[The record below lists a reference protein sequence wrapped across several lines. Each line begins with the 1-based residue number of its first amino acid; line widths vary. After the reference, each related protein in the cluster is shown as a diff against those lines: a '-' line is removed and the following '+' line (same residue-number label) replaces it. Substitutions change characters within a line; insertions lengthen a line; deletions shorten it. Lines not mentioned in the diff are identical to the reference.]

1 MTKNM
6 KSYLKFL
13 SRNKLYTAIEAV
25 GLAVSLAFVI
35 LIGSYVVQQYE
46 VKYENPNWRDVYTFA
61 MVEDGQPDQLGLT
74 YTFTDAIKA
83 AAPEVE
89 MAGRLSLVDYLVFP
103 EEGMVQTKIV
113 TADRQFFELFPNL
126 KFVEGGPDVLSDA
139 GNMIISE
146 EFSHKSGLKVGDN
159 WKLGKDSFTVAAIM
173 RDWKSTL
180 FDYADVVLPI
190 DGPVKAFTD
199 PNDQF
204 GSVCTF
210 VKLRPGADRNALEE
224 KAVAVCKSLY
234 DFYGSSF
241 LQGIRIY
248 RVDELIFGDAQSG
261 NFVSGN
267 IAHSDKRTLDLLLVA
282 VLLLLV
288 SAVFNYINLNMAL
301 SAKRAREMA
310 TRRLIGAS
318 QASAFGRRILE
329 SLLFTLVC
337 FAVSVLLA
345 IWWTPAVNRLLNDP
359 DIAIRI
365 QFTPKYIAIF
375 IGLVLVVGFLAGL
388 LPALFSSRWKPIDVV
403 RGNFRAQSKMTFS
416 KVFIVLQ
423 NALSVLLIALAIV
436 MEAQYRKSLNRPVHA
451 EIDNKYL
458 LQSASFGLESL
469 RSSLETLPFVERTGL
484 AVNVPG
490 QTAGGQYSKTVDDKD
505 ILYRVYHMDKDAFDM
520 LGFEI
525 LADYHAPVNNTVW
538 FGESAFT
545 ATGFTE
551 DYHEME
557 TLRQRMSNC
566 ENMGGVIAD
575 FPVSL
580 NNMGAKE
587 DMIVLVENIS
597 ETSPFTY
604 GFLMEITGD
613 HEEARKQIL
622 ETYETWKKDNMVYY
636 ELANGFLTDFYEKA
650 LRPARN
656 NMRLMEVFMALALLL
671 SLLDLLAMST
681 YYADEKAHDIAVRKV
696 FGGTV
701 DSEAQR
707 TIRDYMVLVVIA
719 CVIGIPIAVYA
730 AQEYLKDFI
739 YRLEGYW
746 WIFVVAVV
754 LTLAI
759 SLLSVLWQ
767 TLRAARTNPAVEL
780 KKE

>member
-1 MTKNM
+1 M

-35 LIGSYVVQQYE
+35 IIGSYVVQQFE
-46 VKYENPNWRDVYTFA
+46 VKYENPDWRDIYTFA
-61 MVEDGQPDQLGLT
+61 MVEEGHPDGLGLT
-74 YTFTDAIKA
+74 YGFTDAIQS

-89 MAGRLSLVDYLVFP
+89 MAGRLSPVEMLMTP
-103 EEGMVQTKIV
+103 KEGTLQAKVV
-113 TADRQFFELFPNL
+113 TADRNFFALFPNL
-126 KFVEGGPDVLSDA
+126 KFVDGGPEVLSDT

-159 WKLGKDSFTVAAIM
+159 WKLGDTSFAVAAIM
-173 RDWKSTL
+173 KDWKSTL
-180 FDYADVVLPI
+180 FEYADIVLSI
-190 DGPVKAFTD
+190 DGPVRGFSD

-204 GSVCTF
+204 GSVYTF
-210 VKLRPGADRNALEE
+210 VKLSPGADRNALEE
-224 KAVAVCKSLY
+224 KAVAVCKNLY
-234 DFYGSSF
+234 DIYGTSF
-241 LQGIRIY
+241 LQGIRVY
-248 RVDELIFGDAQSG
+248 RLDELLFGDVHG
-261 NFVSGN
+261 NTISGN
-267 IAHSDKRTLDLLLVA
+267 IAHSDKRTLDLLLAA

-318 QASAFGRRILE
+318 QASVFGRRILE
-329 SLLFTLVC
+329 SMFFTLVC
-337 FAVSVLLA
+337 FGVSALLA
-345 IWWTPAVNRLLNDP
+345 VWWTPAVNRLLNDP

-365 QFTPKYIAIF
+365 QFTPQYITIF
-375 IGLVLVVGFLAGL
+375 AALVLGVGFLAGL

-423 NALSVLLIALAIV
+423 NALSVFLIALAIV
-436 MEAQYRKSLNRPVHA
+436 MEGQYRKSLGRPMHA
-451 EIDNKYL
+451 DIDNKYF

-469 RSSLETLPFVERTGL
+469 RSSLEALPFVERTGL
-484 AVNVPG
+484 AFQVPG
-490 QTAGGQYSKTVDDKD
+490 QLGNGQYSKTVEDKD
-505 ILYRVYHMDKDAFDM
+505 ILYRVFHMDKDAFDM

-525 LADYHAPVNNTVW
+525 LADYHAPVSNTVW
-538 FGESAFT
+538 FGESAFA

-551 DYHEME
+551 EYHEIR
-557 TLRQRMSNC
+557 TLQERMSNC

-580 NNMGAKE
+580 SNMGAKE
-587 DMIVLVENIS
+587 DMVVLVENIQ
-597 ETSPFTY
+597 ETYPYTS
-604 GFLMEITGD
+604 GILMEITGD
-613 HEEARKQIL
+613 HEVARRQIR
-622 ETYETWKKDNMVYY
+622 ETYETWRKDNMVYY
-636 ELANGFLTDFYEKA
+636 ELADGFLTEFYEKA

-656 NMRLMEVFMALALLL
+656 NMRLMEVFMLLALLL

-681 YYADEKAHDIAVRKV
+681 YYADEKSRDIAVRKV

-701 DSEAQR
+701 DTEAWR
-707 TIRDYMVLVVIA
+707 TIRDYMVLVGIA

-746 WIFVVAVV
+746 WIFVVAVLLTGLIAFVSVIWQV
-754 LTLAI
+754 LK
-759 SLLSVLWQ
+759 
-767 TLRAARTNPAVEL
+767 AAKTNPAVEL

>member
-1 MTKNM
+1 M

-35 LIGSYVVQQYE
+35 IIGSYVIQQFE

-61 MVEDGQPDQLGLT
+61 MVEDSYPDQLGLT

-89 MAGRLSLVDYLVFP
+89 MAGRLSPVEMLMTP
-103 EEGMVQTKIV
+103 KEGTLQAKVV
-113 TADRQFFELFPNL
+113 TADRYFFTLFPNL
-126 KFVEGGPDVLSDA
+126 TFVDGSPEVLSDT
-139 GNMIISE
+139 GNMIVSE
-146 EFSHKSGLKVGDN
+146 EFSNKSGLRVGDIWN
-159 WKLGKDSFTVAAIM
+159 LGEDSFTVAAIM
-173 RDWKSTL
+173 KDWKSTL
-180 FDYADVVLPI
+180 FEYADIVLSI
-190 DGPVKAFTD
+190 DGPIKGFSD

-204 GSVCTF
+204 GSVYTF
-210 VKLRPGADRNALEE
+210 VKLSPGADRNALEE
-224 KAVAVCKSLY
+224 KAVTVCKNLY

-241 LQGIRIY
+241 LQGIRVY
-248 RVDELIFGDAQSG
+248 RVDELFFGDIHG
-261 NFVSGN
+261 NTINGN
-267 IAHSDKRTLDLLLVA
+267 IAHSDKRTLDLLLAA

-310 TRRLIGAS
+310 ARRLIGAS
-318 QASAFGRRILE
+318 QASIFGRRILE

-337 FAVSVLLA
+337 FAVSLLLA
-345 IWWTPAVNRLLNDP
+345 VWWTPMVNRLLNDP

-375 IGLVLVVGFLAGL
+375 AALVLVVGFLAGL

-423 NALSVLLIALAIV
+423 SALSVFLIAIAIA

-451 EIDNKYL
+451 NIGDKYL
-458 LQSASFGLESL
+458 IQSASFGLASL
-469 RSSLETLPFVERTGL
+469 RSSFEALPFVKSTGL
-484 AVNVPG
+484 AFQVPG
-490 QTAGGQYSKTVDDKD
+490 QQGNGQYSKTVDGKD

-520 LGFEI
+520 LGFDI
-525 LADYHAPVNNTVW
+525 QADYNAPVNKTVW
-538 FGESAFT
+538 FGESAFA
-545 ATGFTE
+545 ATGFTAASH
-551 DYHEME
+551 DIGI
-557 TLRQRMSNC
+557 LSQKLGNC

-587 DMIVLVENIS
+587 NMIVLVENIQ
-597 ETSPFTY
+597 EKFPYAY
-604 GFLMEITGD
+604 GILMEIGGD
-613 HEEARKQIL
+613 REEARKQIRKS
-622 ETYETWKKDNMVYY
+622 YETWKKDNMVYY
-636 ELANGFLTDFYEKA
+636 ELDDGYLTEFYEKA
-650 LRPARN
+650 LKPARN

-681 YYADEKAHDIAVRKV
+681 FYADEKAHDIAVRKV

-701 DSEAQR
+701 DSETRR
-707 TIRDYMVLVVIA
+707 TIRDYMVLVGIA
-719 CVIGIPIAVYA
+719 CIIGIPIAVWA

>member
-1 MTKNM
+1 M

-35 LIGSYVVQQYE
+35 IIGSYVVQQYE
-46 VKYENPNWRDVYTFA
+46 VKYENPDWRDIYTFA
-61 MVEDGQPDQLGLT
+61 MVEDGHPDQLGLT
-74 YTFTDAIKA
+74 YTFMDAIQS

-89 MAGRLSLVDYLVFP
+89 MAGRLSPVEMLMTPKDGTLQAKV
-103 EEGMVQTKIV
+103 V
-113 TADRQFFELFPNL
+113 TADRGFFELFPNL
-126 KFVEGGPDVLSDA
+126 KFVEGGPESLSDT

-146 EFSHKSGLKVGDN
+146 EFSHKSGLKVGDI
-159 WKLGKDSFTVAAIM
+159 WKMGDSSFAVAAIM
-173 RDWKSTL
+173 EDWKSTL
-180 FDYADVVLPI
+180 FEYADIVLSI
-190 DGPVKAFTD
+190 DGPIQGFSD

-204 GSVCTF
+204 GSVYTF
-210 VKLRPGADRNALEE
+210 VKLSPGADRNALEE
-224 KAVAVCKSLY
+224 KAVAVCKNLY
-234 DFYGSSF
+234 DVYGSSF
-241 LQGIRIY
+241 LQGVRVY
-248 RVDELIFGDAQSG
+248 RLDELLFGDVHG
-261 NFVSGN
+261 NTISGN
-267 IAHSDKRTLDLLLVA
+267 IAHSDKRTLDLLLAA

-288 SAVFNYINLNMAL
+288 SAVFNYINLNMAM

-318 QASAFGRRILE
+318 QISVFGRRILE
-329 SLLFTLVC
+329 SMLFTLVC

-345 IWWTPAVNRLLNDP
+345 VWWAPMVNRLLNDP

-365 QFTPKYIAIF
+365 QFTPKYIVIF
-375 IGLVLVVGFLAGL
+375 MSLVLAIGVLAGL

-436 MEAQYRKSLNRPVHA
+436 MEAQYRKSLQRPVHA
-451 EIDNKYL
+451 DIGNKYL

-469 RSSLETLPFVERTGL
+469 HSSLEALPFVERTGL
-484 AVNVPG
+484 AFQVPG
-490 QTAGGQYSKTVDDKD
+490 QQGNGQYSKTVDDKD

-525 LADYHAPVNNTVW
+525 QADYQAPVNNTVW
-538 FGESAFT
+538 FGESAF
-545 ATGFTE
+545 AASGFTE
-551 DYHEME
+551 EYHEIE
-557 TLRQRMSNC
+557 TLRQRMTHC

-580 NNMGAKE
+580 SNMGAKE
-587 DMIVLVENIS
+587 EMVVLVENIQDAYPY
-597 ETSPFTY
+597 TS
-604 GFLMEITGD
+604 GILMEISGD
-613 HEEARKQIL
+613 HEEARKQIR

-636 ELANGFLTDFYEKA
+636 ELANGYLTEFYEKA

-656 NMRLMEVFMALALLL
+656 NMRLMEIFMALALLL

-701 DSEAQR
+701 DTEAWR
-707 TIRDYMVLVVIA
+707 TIREYMVLVGIA

-746 WIFVVAVV
+746 WIFVVAVLLTGLIAFVSVIWQV
-754 LTLAI
+754 LK
-759 SLLSVLWQ
+759 
-767 TLRAARTNPAVEL
+767 AAKTNPAVEL

>member
-1 MTKNM
+1 M

-13 SRNKLYTAIEAV
+13 SRNKLYTTIEAA
-25 GLAVSLAFVI
+25 GLSVSLAFVI
-35 LIGSYVVQQYE
+35 IIGSYVVQQFE
-46 VKYENPNWRDVYTFA
+46 VKYENPLWRDIYTFA
-61 MVEDGQPDQLGLT
+61 MVEDGHPDQLGLT
-74 YTFTDAIKA
+74 YTFTDAIQE

-89 MAGRLSLVDYLVFP
+89 VAGRLSLVDYLLFP
-103 EEGMVQTKIV
+103 EEGMLKAKIV
-113 TADRQFFELFPNL
+113 TADRHFFELFPNL

-146 EFSHKSGLKVGDN
+146 EFSHKSGLKVGDK
-159 WKLGKDSFTVAAIM
+159 WKLGKDAFTVAAIM

-180 FDYADVVLPI
+180 FDYADVVLSI
-190 DGPVKAFTD
+190 DGPVKAFSD

-210 VKLRPGADRNALEE
+210 VKLRPGADRSALED
-224 KAVAVCKSLY
+224 KAVAVCKRLY
-234 DFYGSSF
+234 DTYGASF
-241 LQGIRIY
+241 LQGVRIY
-248 RVDELIFGDAQSG
+248 RLDELIFGDVQSG
-261 NFVSGN
+261 TYVSGN

-318 QASAFGRRILE
+318 QASVFGRRILE
-329 SLLFTLVC
+329 SVLFTLVC
-337 FAVSVLLA
+337 FAVSLLLA
-345 IWWTPAVNRLLNDP
+345 IWWTPVVNRLLNDP

-451 EIDNKYL
+451 DIDNKYF

-469 RSSLETLPFVERTGL
+469 RSSLESLPFVRSTGL
-484 AVNVPG
+484 AVHVPG
-490 QTAGGQYSKTVDDKD
+490 LQAGGQYSQTVDGKD
-505 ILYRVYHMDKDAFDM
+505 ILYRVYHMDKAAFDM
-520 LGFEI
+520 LGFEV
-525 LADYHAPVNNTVW
+525 LADYNAPVNNTVW
-538 FGESAFT
+538 FGESAF
-545 ATGFTE
+545 AASGFT
-551 DYHEME
+551 DASHDIGV
-557 TLRQRMSNC
+557 LSQRMGNC

-587 DMIVLVENIS
+587 NMIVLVENIQ
-597 ETSPFTY
+597 EKFPYAY
-604 GFLMEITGD
+604 GILMEIGGD
-613 HEEARKQIL
+613 HEEARKQIR
-622 ETYETWKKDNMVYY
+622 ESYETWKKDNMVYY
-636 ELANGFLTDFYEKA
+636 ELADGYLTEFYEKA

-656 NMRLMEVFMALALLL
+656 NMRLMEVFMILALLL

-681 YYADEKAHDIAVRKV
+681 FYADEKAHDIAVRKV

-701 DSEAQR
+701 DSEAR
-707 TIRDYMVLVVIA
+707 RSIRDYMLLVGIA
-719 CVIGIPIAVYA
+719 CIIGIPLAVWA

-746 WIFVVAVV
+746 WIFALAVV
-754 LTLAI
+754 LTFAMAFG
-759 SLLSVLWQ
+759 SVLWQ
-767 TLRAARTNPAVEL
+767 TLKAARTNPATEL

>member
-1 MTKNM
+1 M

-35 LIGSYVVQQYE
+35 IIGSYVVQQFE
-46 VKYENPNWRDVYTFA
+46 VKYENPLWRDIYTFA
-61 MVEDGQPDQLGLT
+61 MVEDGHPDQLGLT
-74 YTFTDAIKA
+74 YTFTDAIQE

-89 MAGRLSLVDYLVFP
+89 VAGRLSLVDYLLFP
-103 EEGMVQTKIV
+103 EEGMLKAKIV
-113 TADRQFFELFPNL
+113 TADRHFFELFPNL

-146 EFSHKSGLKVGDN
+146 EFSHKSGLKVGDK
-159 WKLGKDSFTVAAIM
+159 WKLGKDAFTVAAVM

-180 FDYADVVLPI
+180 FDYADVVLSI
-190 DGPVKAFTD
+190 DGPVKAFSD

-224 KAVAVCKSLY
+224 KAVAVCKRLY
-234 DFYGSSF
+234 DTYGSSF
-241 LQGIRIY
+241 LQGVRIY
-248 RVDELIFGDAQSG
+248 RLDELIFGDAQSG
-261 NFVSGN
+261 TYVSGN

-318 QASAFGRRILE
+318 QASVFGRRILE
-329 SLLFTLVC
+329 SVLFTLVC
-337 FAVSVLLA
+337 FAVSLLLA
-345 IWWTPAVNRLLNDP
+345 IWWTPVVNRLLNDP

-403 RGNFRAQSKMTFS
+403 RGNFRTQSKMTFS

-451 EIDNKYL
+451 DLDNKYL
-458 LQSASFGLESL
+458 LSSASFGLESL
-469 RSSLETLPFVERTGL
+469 RSSLEALPFVKSTGL
-484 AVNVPG
+484 AVHVPG
-490 QTAGGQYSKTVDDKD
+490 LQAGGQYSQTADGKD
-505 ILYRVYHMDKDAFDM
+505 ILYRVYHMDKAAFDM
-520 LGFEI
+520 LGFEV
-525 LADYHAPVNNTVW
+525 LADYNAPVNNTVW
-538 FGESAFT
+538 FGESAF
-545 ATGFTE
+545 AASGFT
-551 DYHEME
+551 DASHDIGV
-557 TLRQRMSNC
+557 LSQRMGNC

-587 DMIVLVENIS
+587 NMIVLVENIQ
-597 ETSPFTY
+597 EKFPYAY
-604 GFLMEITGD
+604 GILMEIGGD
-613 HEEARKQIL
+613 HEEARKQIR
-622 ETYETWKKDNMVYY
+622 ESYETWKKDNMVYY
-636 ELANGFLTDFYEKA
+636 ELADGYLTEFYEKA

-656 NMRLMEVFMALALLL
+656 NMRLMEVFMILALLL

-681 YYADEKAHDIAVRKV
+681 FYADEKAHDIAVRKV
-696 FGGTV
+696 FGSTV
-701 DSEAQR
+701 DTEAWR
-707 TIRDYMVLVVIA
+707 SIRDYMVLVGIA
-719 CVIGIPIAVYA
+719 CIIGIPLAVWA

-746 WIFVVAVV
+746 WIFALAVV
-754 LTLAI
+754 LTFAMAFG
-759 SLLSVLWQ
+759 SVLWQ
-767 TLRAARTNPAVEL
+767 TLKAARTNPATEL

>member
-1 MTKNM
+1 M

-13 SRNKLYTAIEAV
+13 SRNKLYTAIEVV

-35 LIGSYVVQQYE
+35 IIGSYVIQQFE
-46 VKYENPNWRDVYTFA
+46 VKYENPNWKDVYTFA
-61 MVEDGQPDQLGLT
+61 MVEDGYPDQLGLT

-89 MAGRLSLVDYLVFP
+89 MAGRLSPVEMLMTP
-103 EEGMVQTKIV
+103 KEGTLQAKVV
-113 TADRQFFELFPNL
+113 TADRNFFTLFPNL
-126 KFVEGGPDVLSDA
+126 TFVDGSPEVLSDT
-139 GNMIISE
+139 GNMIVSE
-146 EFSHKSGLKVGDN
+146 EFSNKSGLRVGDIWN
-159 WKLGKDSFTVAAIM
+159 LGEDSFTVAAIM
-173 RDWKSTL
+173 KDWKSTL
-180 FDYADVVLPI
+180 FEYADIVLSI
-190 DGPVKAFTD
+190 DGPVRGFSD

-204 GSVCTF
+204 GSVYTF
-210 VKLRPGADRNALEE
+210 VKLSPGADRNALEE
-224 KAVAVCKSLY
+224 KAVTVCKNLY

-241 LQGIRIY
+241 LQGIRVY
-248 RVDELIFGDAQSG
+248 RVDELFFGDVHG
-261 NFVSGN
+261 NTINGN
-267 IAHSDKRTLDLLLVA
+267 IAHSDKRTLDLLLAA

-318 QASAFGRRILE
+318 QASIFGRRILE

-337 FAVSVLLA
+337 FAVSLLLA
-345 IWWTPAVNRLLNDP
+345 VWWTPMVNRLLNDP

-375 IGLVLVVGFLAGL
+375 AALVLVVGLLSGL

-403 RGNFRAQSKMTFS
+403 RGSFRAQSKMTFS
-416 KVFIVLQ
+416 KVFIILQ
-423 NALSVLLIALAIV
+423 SALSVFLIAIAIA

-451 EIDNKYL
+451 DIGDKYL

-469 RSSLETLPFVERTGL
+469 RSSLEALPFVKSTGL
-484 AVNVPG
+484 AFHVPG
-490 QTAGGQYSKTVDDKD
+490 QQGNGQYGKTADGKD
-505 ILYRVYHMDKDAFDM
+505 ILYRVYQMDKDAFGM

-525 LADYHAPVNNTVW
+525 QADYNAPVNNTVW
-538 FGESAFT
+538 FGESAFA
-545 ATGFTE
+545 ATGFT
-551 DYHEME
+551 DASHDIGI
-557 TLRQRMSNC
+557 LSQKLGHC

-580 NNMGAKE
+580 NNMGVKE
-587 DMIVLVENIS
+587 NMIVLVNDMP
-597 ETSPFTY
+597 TLYPYTY
-604 GFLMEITGD
+604 GILMEIGGD
-613 HEEARKQIL
+613 REEARKQIR

-636 ELANGFLTDFYEKA
+636 ELADGYLTEFYEKA

-656 NMRLMEVFMALALLL
+656 NMRLMELFMILALLL

-681 YYADEKAHDIAVRKV
+681 FYADEKAHDIAVRKV

-701 DSEAQR
+701 DTEAWR
-707 TIRDYMVLVVIA
+707 SIREYMVLVGIA
-719 CVIGIPIAVYA
+719 CIIGIPTAVWA

-746 WIFVVAVV
+746 WIFVLAVAI
-754 LTLAI
+754 TLVF
-759 SLLSVLWQ
+759 SLISVLWQ
-767 TLRAARTNPAVEL
+767 TLKAAKTNPAVEL

>member
-1 MTKNM
+1 M

-35 LIGSYVVQQYE
+35 LIGSYVVQQFE
-46 VKYENPNWRDVYTFA
+46 VKYENPNWRDIYTFA
-61 MVEDGQPDQLGLT
+61 MVEDGHPDQLGLT

-89 MAGRLSLVDYLVFP
+89 MAGRLSPVEMIMTP
-103 EEGMVQTKIV
+103 KEGTLQAKVV
-113 TADRQFFELFPNL
+113 TADRNFFELFPNL
-126 KFVEGGPDVLSDA
+126 TFVEGSPEVLSDA

-159 WKLGKDSFTVAAIM
+159 WKLGKDSFTVSAIM
-173 RDWKSTL
+173 KDWKSTL
-180 FDYADVVLPI
+180 FEYADIVLSI
-190 DGPVKAFTD
+190 DGPIKGFSD

-204 GSVCTF
+204 GSVYTF
-210 VKLRPGADRNALEE
+210 VKLSPGADRNALEE
-224 KAVAVCKSLY
+224 KAVAVCKNLY
-234 DFYGSSF
+234 EFYGSSF
-241 LQGIRIY
+241 LQGLRVY
-248 RVDELIFGDAQSG
+248 RLDELLFGDVHG
-261 NFVSGN
+261 NTISGN
-267 IAHSDKRTLDLLLVA
+267 IARSDKRTLDLLLAA

-310 TRRLIGAS
+310 TRRLVGAS
-318 QASAFGRRILE
+318 KASVFGRRILE

-337 FAVSVLLA
+337 FAVSILLA
-345 IWWTPAVNRLLNDP
+345 VWWAPVVNRLLNDP

-375 IGLVLVVGFLAGL
+375 MGLVLVVGFLAGL

-416 KVFIVLQ
+416 KVFIILQ

-451 EIDNKYL
+451 DIGNKYL
-458 LQSASFGLESL
+458 LQSASFGLEPL
-469 RSSLETLPFVERTGL
+469 RSSLEALPFVERTGL
-484 AVNVPG
+484 AFQVPG
-490 QTAGGQYSKTVDDKD
+490 QQGNGQYSKTVDDKD
-505 ILYRVYHMDKDAFDM
+505 ILYRVFHMDKDAFDM

-525 LADYHAPVNNTVW
+525 QADYQVPVNNTVW
-538 FGESAFT
+538 FSESAFA
-545 ATGFTE
+545 ATGFTKE
-551 DYHEME
+551 YHEIE
-557 TLRQRMSNC
+557 TLRQRMGNC
-566 ENMGGVIAD
+566 ENVGGVIAD

-580 NNMGAKE
+580 SNMGAKE
-587 DMIVLVENIS
+587 DMIVLVENIQATYPY
-597 ETSPFTY
+597 TS
-604 GFLMEITGD
+604 GILMEITGD
-613 HEEARKQIL
+613 HEEARRQIL

-636 ELANGFLTDFYEKA
+636 ELANGFLTEFYEKA

-701 DSEAQR
+701 NSEAR
-707 TIRDYMVLVVIA
+707 RSIRDYMLLVGIA
-719 CVIGIPIAVYA
+719 CFIGIPIAVYA

-746 WIFVVAVV
+746 WIFVVAVLLTGLIAFVSVIWQV
-754 LTLAI
+754 LK
-759 SLLSVLWQ
+759 
-767 TLRAARTNPAVEL
+767 AARTNPAVEL

>member
-1 MTKNM
+1 M

-35 LIGSYVVQQYE
+35 LIGSYVVQQFE
-46 VKYENPNWRDVYTFA
+46 VKYENPNWRDIYTFA
-61 MVEDGQPDQLGLT
+61 MVEDGHPDQLGLT

-89 MAGRLSLVDYLVFP
+89 MAGRLSPVEMIMTP
-103 EEGMVQTKIV
+103 KEGTLQAKVV
-113 TADRQFFELFPNL
+113 TADRNFFELFPNL
-126 KFVEGGPDVLSDA
+126 TFVEGSPEVLSDA

-159 WKLGKDSFTVAAIM
+159 WKLGKDSFTVSAIM
-173 RDWKSTL
+173 KDWKSTL
-180 FDYADVVLPI
+180 FEYADIVLSI
-190 DGPVKAFTD
+190 DGPIKDFSD

-204 GSVCTF
+204 GSVYTF
-210 VKLRPGADRNALEE
+210 VKLSPGADRNALEE
-224 KAVAVCKSLY
+224 KAVAVCKNLY
-234 DFYGSSF
+234 EFYGSSF
-241 LQGIRIY
+241 LQGLRVY
-248 RVDELIFGDAQSG
+248 RLDELLFGDVHG
-261 NFVSGN
+261 NTISGN
-267 IAHSDKRTLDLLLVA
+267 IAHSDKRTLDLLLAA

-288 SAVFNYINLNMAL
+288 SAVINYINLNMAL

-318 QASAFGRRILE
+318 QASVFGRRILE
-329 SLLFTLVC
+329 SMVFTLAC

-345 IWWTPAVNRLLNDP
+345 IWWAPVVNRLLNDP

-365 QFTPKYIAIF
+365 QFTPKYIVMF

-388 LPALFSSRWKPIDVV
+388 LPALFSSRWNPIDVV

-451 EIDNKYL
+451 DIGNKYL

-469 RSSLETLPFVERTGL
+469 RSSLEALPFVERSGL
-484 AVNVPG
+484 TFQVPG
-490 QTAGGQYSKTVDDKD
+490 QQGNGQYSKTVDDKD

-525 LADYHAPVNNTVW
+525 QADYHAPVGNTVW
-538 FGESAFT
+538 FGESAF
-545 ATGFTE
+545 AASGFTE
-551 DYHEME
+551 EYHEIE
-557 TLRQRMSNC
+557 TLRQRMGNC

-580 NNMGAKE
+580 SNMGAKE
-587 DMIVLVENIS
+587 DMVVLVENIPA
-597 ETSPFTY
+597 TYPYTY
-604 GFLMEITGD
+604 GILLEIGGD
-613 HEEARKQIL
+613 HEEARKQIM
-622 ETYETWKKDNMVYY
+622 EVYETWKKDNMVYY
-636 ELANGFLTDFYEKA
+636 ELANGYLTEFYEKA

-656 NMRLMEVFMALALLL
+656 NMRLMEIFMALALLL

-701 DSEAQR
+701 DTEAWR
-707 TIRDYMVLVVIA
+707 TIRDYMVLVGIA
-719 CVIGIPIAVYA
+719 CIIGIPIAVYA

-739 YRLEGYW
+739 YKLEGYW
-746 WIFVVAVV
+746 WIFVVAVLLTGLIAFVSVIWQV
-754 LTLAI
+754 LK
-759 SLLSVLWQ
+759 
-767 TLRAARTNPAVEL
+767 AAKTNPAVEL

>member
-1 MTKNM
+1 M

-35 LIGSYVVQQYE
+35 IIGSYVVQQFE
-46 VKYENPNWRDVYTFA
+46 VKYENPNWRDIYTFA
-61 MVEDGQPDQLGLT
+61 MVEDGHPDQLGLT

-89 MAGRLSLVDYLVFP
+89 MAGRLSLVDYLAFP
-103 EEGMVQTKIV
+103 DEGILQTKIV
-113 TADRQFFELFPNL
+113 TADRHFFELFPNL
-126 KFVEGGPDVLSDA
+126 KFVDGGPDVLSDA
-139 GNMIISE
+139 GNMIVSE
-146 EFSHKSGLKVGDN
+146 EFAHKSGLKVGDS

-180 FDYADVVLPI
+180 FDYADVVLSI
-190 DGPVKAFTD
+190 DGPVKAFSD

-234 DFYGSSF
+234 EFYGSSF
-241 LQGIRIY
+241 LQGVRIY
-248 RVDELIFGDAQSG
+248 RLDELIFGDAQSG
-261 NFVSGN
+261 TFVSGN
-267 IAHSDKRTLDLLLVA
+267 IAHSDKRTLDLLLAA

-288 SAVFNYINLNMAL
+288 SAVFNYINLNMAM

-318 QASAFGRRILE
+318 QISVFGRRILE
-329 SLLFTLVC
+329 SMLFTLVC

-345 IWWTPAVNRLLNDP
+345 IWWAPVVNHLLNDP

-388 LPALFSSRWKPIDVV
+388 LPALFSSRWNPIDVV

-436 MEAQYRKSLNRPVHA
+436 MEAQYRKSLQRPVHA
-451 EIDNKYL
+451 DIGNKYL

-469 RSSLETLPFVERTGL
+469 RSSLEALPFVERTGL
-484 AVNVPG
+484 AFQVPG
-490 QTAGGQYSKTVDDKD
+490 QQGNGQYSKTVDDKD

-525 LADYHAPVNNTVW
+525 QADYHAPVGNTVW
-538 FGESAFT
+538 FGESAF
-545 ATGFTE
+545 AASGFTE
-551 DYHEME
+551 EYHEIE
-557 TLRQRMSNC
+557 TLRHRMGNC

-580 NNMGAKE
+580 SNMGAKE
-587 DMIVLVENIS
+587 DMVVLVENIPA
-597 ETSPFTY
+597 TYPYTY
-604 GFLMEITGD
+604 GILLEIGGD
-613 HEEARKQIL
+613 HEEARKQIM
-622 ETYETWKKDNMVYY
+622 EVYETWKKDNMVYY
-636 ELANGFLTDFYEKA
+636 ELANGYLTEFYEKA

-656 NMRLMEVFMALALLL
+656 NMRLMEIFMALALLL

-701 DSEAQR
+701 DTEAWR
-707 TIRDYMVLVVIA
+707 TIREYMVLVGIA

-746 WIFVVAVV
+746 WIFVVAVLLTGLIAFVSVIWQV
-754 LTLAI
+754 LK
-759 SLLSVLWQ
+759 
-767 TLRAARTNPAVEL
+767 AAKTNPAVEL

>member
-1 MTKNM
+1 MN
-6 KSYLKFL
+6 SYLKFL

-35 LIGSYVVQQYE
+35 IIGSYVVQQFE

-74 YTFTDAIKA
+74 YTFTDAIKE

-89 MAGRLSLVDYLVFP
+89 MAGRLSMVDYLAFP
-103 EEGMVQTKIV
+103 DEGILQTKIV
-113 TADRQFFELFPNL
+113 TADRHFFELFPNL
-126 KFVEGGPDVLSDA
+126 KFVDGGPDVLSDA

-146 EFSHKSGLKVGDN
+146 EFAHKSGLKVGDS

-180 FDYADVVLPI
+180 FDYADVVLSI
-190 DGPVKAFTD
+190 DGPVKAFSD

-234 DFYGSSF
+234 EFYGSSF
-241 LQGIRIY
+241 LQGVRIY
-248 RVDELIFGDAQSG
+248 RLDELIFGDAQSG
-261 NFVSGN
+261 TFVSGN
-267 IAHSDKRTLDLLLVA
+267 IAHSDKRTLDLLLAA

-318 QASAFGRRILE
+318 QTSVFGRRILE

-345 IWWTPAVNRLLNDP
+345 IWWAPVVNHLLNDP

-416 KVFIVLQ
+416 RVFIVLQ
-423 NALSVLLIALAIV
+423 NALSVVLIALAIV
-436 MEAQYRKSLNRPVHA
+436 MEAQYRKSLNRPVYA
-451 EIDNKYL
+451 DIDNKYF
-458 LQSASFGLESL
+458 LQSASFGLASL
-469 RSSLETLPFVERTGL
+469 RSSLEALPFVEKTGL
-484 AVNVPG
+484 AVQVPG
-490 QTAGGQYSKTVDDKD
+490 QQGNGQYSKTVDDKD

-525 LADYHAPVNNTVW
+525 QADYHAPVNNTVW
-538 FGESAFT
+538 FGESAFA

-551 DYHEME
+551 EYYEIE
-557 TLRQRMSNC
+557 TLRQRMRNC

-587 DMIVLVENIS
+587 DMAVLVENIS
-597 ETSPFTY
+597 AANPYTY
-604 GFLMEITGD
+604 GILMEISGD
-613 HEEARKQIL
+613 HEEAQKQIV
-622 ETYETWKKDNMVYY
+622 EVYETWKKDNMVYF
-636 ELANGFLTDFYEKA
+636 ELANGYLTEFYEKA

-681 YYADEKAHDIAVRKV
+681 FYADEKAHDIAVRKV

-701 DSEAQR
+701 DTEAWR
-707 TIRDYMVLVVIA
+707 TIRDYMVLVGIA

-746 WIFVVAVV
+746 WIFVVAVL
-754 LTLAI
+754 LTGLIAFV
-759 SLLSVLWQ
+759 SVIWQ
-767 TLRAARTNPAVEL
+767 TLKAAKANPAVEL

>member
-1 MTKNM
+1 MR
-6 KSYLKFL
+6 SYLKFL

-35 LIGSYVVQQYE
+35 LIGSYVVQQFE
-46 VKYENPNWRDVYTFA
+46 VKYENPAWRDIYTFA
-61 MVEDGQPDQLGLT
+61 MVEDGHPDQLGLT

-89 MAGRLSLVDYLVFP
+89 MAGRLSPVEMLMTP
-103 EEGMVQTKIV
+103 KEGTLQAKVV
-113 TADRQFFELFPNL
+113 TADRNFFELFPNL
-126 KFVEGGPDVLSDA
+126 TFVEGGPDVLSDA
-139 GNMIISE
+139 GNMIVSE
-146 EFSHKSGLKVGDN
+146 EFSRKSGLKVGDI
-159 WKLGKDSFTVAAIM
+159 WKLGDTSFPVAAVM
-173 RDWKSTL
+173 KDWKSTL
-180 FDYADVVLPI
+180 FEYADIVLSI
-190 DGPVKAFTD
+190 DGPIKGFSD

-204 GSVCTF
+204 GSVYTF
-210 VKLRPGADRNALEE
+210 VKLSPGADRNALEE
-224 KAVAVCKSLY
+224 KAVAVCKNLY

-241 LQGIRIY
+241 LQGVRVY
-248 RVDELIFGDAQSG
+248 RLDELLFGDVHG
-261 NFVSGN
+261 NTISGN
-267 IAHSDKRTLDLLLVA
+267 IAHSDKRTLDLLLAA
-282 VLLLLV
+282 VLLLLI

-301 SAKRAREMA
+301 SARRAREMA

-318 QASAFGRRILE
+318 RASVFGRRILE
-329 SLLFTLVC
+329 SMVFTLVC

-345 IWWTPAVNRLLNDP
+345 IWWAPVVNRLLNDP

-365 QFTPKYIAIF
+365 QFTPKYIVIF
-375 IGLVLVVGFLAGL
+375 AALVLGVGFLAGL

-423 NALSVLLIALAIV
+423 SALSVFLIVLAIV
-436 MEAQYRKSLNRPVHA
+436 MEAQYRKSLNRPIHA
-451 EIDNKYL
+451 DIGNKYL

-469 RSSLETLPFVERTGL
+469 RSSLEALPCVERTGL
-484 AVNVPG
+484 AFQVPG
-490 QTAGGQYSKTVDDKD
+490 QQGNGQYSKTVGDKD

-520 LGFEI
+520 LYFEI
-525 LADYHAPVNNTVW
+525 QADYQAPVNNTVW
-538 FGESAFT
+538 FGESAFA

-551 DYHEME
+551 EYHEIE
-557 TLRQRMSNC
+557 TLRQRMGNC
-566 ENMGGVIAD
+566 ENVGGVIAD

-580 NNMGAKE
+580 SNMGAKE
-587 DMIVLVENIS
+587 NMAVLVENIQAAY
-597 ETSPFTY
+597 PYAY
-604 GFLMEITGD
+604 GILMEISGD
-613 HEEARKQIL
+613 HEDARKQIL

-636 ELANGFLTDFYEKA
+636 ELANGFLTEFYESA

-656 NMRLMEVFMALALLL
+656 NMRLMEIFMALALLL
-671 SLLDLLAMST
+671 SLLDLVAMST

-701 DSEAQR
+701 DTEAWR
-707 TIRDYMVLVVIA
+707 TIRDYMVLVGIA
-719 CVIGIPIAVYA
+719 CLIGIPIAVYA

-739 YRLEGYW
+739 YKLEGYW

-754 LTLAI
+754 LTLFI

-767 TLRAARTNPAVEL
+767 TLKAARTNPALEL

>member
-1 MTKNM
+1 M

-35 LIGSYVVQQYE
+35 IIGSYVVQQYE
-46 VKYENPNWRDVYTFA
+46 VKYENPDWRDIYTFA
-61 MVEDGQPDQLGLT
+61 MVEDGHPDQLGLT
-74 YTFTDAIKA
+74 YTFMDAIQS

-89 MAGRLSLVDYLVFP
+89 MAGRLSPVEMLMTPKDGTLQAKV
-103 EEGMVQTKIV
+103 V
-113 TADRQFFELFPNL
+113 TADRGFFELFPNL
-126 KFVEGGPDVLSDA
+126 KFVEGGPESLSDT

-146 EFSHKSGLKVGDN
+146 EFSHKSGLKVGDI
-159 WKLGKDSFTVAAIM
+159 WKMGDSSFAVAAIM
-173 RDWKSTL
+173 EDWKSTL
-180 FDYADVVLPI
+180 FEYADIVLSI
-190 DGPVKAFTD
+190 DGPIQGFSD

-204 GSVCTF
+204 GSVYTF
-210 VKLRPGADRNALEE
+210 VKLSPGADRNALEE
-224 KAVAVCKSLY
+224 KAVAVCKNLY
-234 DFYGSSF
+234 DVYGSSF
-241 LQGIRIY
+241 LQGVRVY
-248 RVDELIFGDAQSG
+248 RLDELLFGDVHG
-261 NFVSGN
+261 NTISGN
-267 IAHSDKRTLDLLLVA
+267 IAHSDKRTLDLLLAA

-288 SAVFNYINLNMAL
+288 SAVFNYINL
-301 SAKRAREMA
+301 K
-310 TRRLIGAS
+310 
-318 QASAFGRRILE
+318 
-329 SLLFTLVC
+329 LFTLVC

-345 IWWTPAVNRLLNDP
+345 VWWAPMVNRLLNDP

-365 QFTPKYIAIF
+365 QFTPKYIVIF
-375 IGLVLVVGFLAGL
+375 MSLVLVIGVLAGL

-451 EIDNKYL
+451 DIGNKYL
-458 LQSASFGLESL
+458 LQSAS
-469 RSSLETLPFVERTGL
+469 SSLEALPFVERTGL
-484 AVNVPG
+484 AFQVPG
-490 QTAGGQYSKTVDDKD
+490 QQGNGQYSKTVDDKD

-525 LADYHAPVNNTVW
+525 QADYQAPVNNTVW
-538 FGESAFT
+538 FGESAF
-545 ATGFTE
+545 AASGFTE
-551 DYHEME
+551 EYHEIE
-557 TLRQRMSNC
+557 TLRQRMTHC

-580 NNMGAKE
+580 SNMGAKE
-587 DMIVLVENIS
+587 EMVVLVENIQDAYPY
-597 ETSPFTY
+597 TS
-604 GFLMEITGD
+604 GILMEISGD
-613 HEEARKQIL
+613 HDRKQIR

-636 ELANGFLTDFYEKA
+636 ELANGYLTEFYEKA

-681 YYADEKAHDIAVRKV
+681 YYADEKSRDIAVRKV

-701 DSEAQR
+701 DTEAWR
-707 TIRDYMVLVVIA
+707 TIREYMVLVGIA

-746 WIFVVAVV
+746 WIFVVAVLLTGLIAFVSVIWQV
-754 LTLAI
+754 LK
-759 SLLSVLWQ
+759 
-767 TLRAARTNPAVEL
+767 AAKTNPAVEL

>member
-1 MTKNM
+1 M

-35 LIGSYVVQQYE
+35 IIGSYVIQQFE
-46 VKYENPNWRDVYTFA
+46 VKYENPNWKDVYTFA
-61 MVEDGQPDQLGLT
+61 MVEDGYPDQLGLT

-89 MAGRLSLVDYLVFP
+89 MAGRLSPVEMLMTP
-103 EEGMVQTKIV
+103 KEGTLQAKVV
-113 TADRQFFELFPNL
+113 TADRNFFTLFPNL
-126 KFVEGGPDVLSDA
+126 TFVDGSPEVLSDT
-139 GNMIISE
+139 GNMIVSE
-146 EFSHKSGLKVGDN
+146 EFSNKSGLRVGDIWN
-159 WKLGKDSFTVAAIM
+159 LGEDSFTVAAIM
-173 RDWKSTL
+173 KDWKSTL
-180 FDYADVVLPI
+180 FEYADIVLSI
-190 DGPVKAFTD
+190 DGPIKAFSD

-204 GSVCTF
+204 GSVYTF
-210 VKLRPGADRNALEE
+210 VKLSPGADRNALEE
-224 KAVAVCKSLY
+224 KAVTVCKNLY

-241 LQGIRIY
+241 LQGIRVY
-248 RVDELIFGDAQSG
+248 RVDELFFGDVHG
-261 NFVSGN
+261 NTINGN
-267 IAHSDKRTLDLLLVA
+267 IAHSDKRTLDLLLAA

-318 QASAFGRRILE
+318 QASIFGRRILE

-337 FAVSVLLA
+337 FAVSLLLA
-345 IWWTPAVNRLLNDP
+345 IWWTPMVNRLLNDP

-375 IGLVLVVGFLAGL
+375 AALVLVVGLLSGL

-403 RGNFRAQSKMTFS
+403 RGSFRAQSKMTFS
-416 KVFIVLQ
+416 KVFIILQ
-423 NALSVLLIALAIV
+423 SALSVFLIAIAIA

-451 EIDNKYL
+451 NIGDKYL
-458 LQSASFGLESL
+458 IQSASFGLASL
-469 RSSLETLPFVERTGL
+469 RSSLEALPFVKSTGL
-484 AVNVPG
+484 AFQVPG
-490 QTAGGQYSKTVDDKD
+490 QQGNGQYSKTVDGKD

-520 LGFEI
+520 LGFDI
-525 LADYHAPVNNTVW
+525 QADYNAPVNKTAW
-538 FGESAFT
+538 FGESAFA
-545 ATGFTE
+545 ATGFTAASH
-551 DYHEME
+551 DIGI
-557 TLRQRMSNC
+557 LSQKLGNC

-587 DMIVLVENIS
+587 NMIVLVENIQ
-597 ETSPFTY
+597 EKFPYAY
-604 GFLMEITGD
+604 GILMEIGGD
-613 HEEARKQIL
+613 HEEARKQIR

-636 ELANGFLTDFYEKA
+636 ELADGYLTEFYEKA

-656 NMRLMEVFMALALLL
+656 NMRLMELFMILDLLL

-681 YYADEKAHDIAVRKV
+681 YFADEKAHDIAVRKV

-701 DSEAQR
+701 DTEAWR
-707 TIRDYMVLVVIA
+707 SIREYMVLVGIA
-719 CVIGIPIAVYA
+719 CIIGIPIAVWA

-746 WIFVVAVV
+746 WIFVLAVAITIVF
-754 LTLAI
+754 
-759 SLLSVLWQ
+759 SLISVLWQ
-767 TLRAARTNPAVEL
+767 TLKAAKTNPAVEL

>member
-1 MTKNM
+1 M

-35 LIGSYVVQQYE
+35 LIGSYVVQQFE
-46 VKYENPNWRDVYTFA
+46 VKYENPNWRDIYTFA
-61 MVEDGQPDQLGLT
+61 MVEDGHPDQLGLT

-89 MAGRLSLVDYLVFP
+89 MAGRLSPVEMIMTP
-103 EEGMVQTKIV
+103 KEGTLQAKVV
-113 TADRQFFELFPNL
+113 TADRNFFELFPNL
-126 KFVEGGPDVLSDA
+126 TFVEGSPEVLSDA

-159 WKLGKDSFTVAAIM
+159 WKLGKDSFTVSAIM
-173 RDWKSTL
+173 KDWKSTL
-180 FDYADVVLPI
+180 FEYADIVLSIEGPI
-190 DGPVKAFTD
+190 KGFSD

-204 GSVCTF
+204 GSVYTF
-210 VKLRPGADRNALEE
+210 VKLSPGADRNALEE
-224 KAVAVCKSLY
+224 KAVAVCKNLY
-234 DFYGSSF
+234 EFYGSSF
-241 LQGIRIY
+241 LQGLRVY
-248 RVDELIFGDAQSG
+248 RLDELLFGDVHG
-261 NFVSGN
+261 NTISGN
-267 IAHSDKRTLDLLLVA
+267 IARSDKRTLDLLLAA

-318 QASAFGRRILE
+318 KASVFGRRILE

-337 FAVSVLLA
+337 FAVSILLA
-345 IWWTPAVNRLLNDP
+345 IWWAPVVNRLLNDP

-375 IGLVLVVGFLAGL
+375 MGLVLVVGFLAGL

-416 KVFIVLQ
+416 KVFIILQ

-451 EIDNKYL
+451 DIGNKYL
-458 LQSASFGLESL
+458 LQSASFGLEPL
-469 RSSLETLPFVERTGL
+469 RSSLEALPFVERTGL
-484 AVNVPG
+484 AFQVPG
-490 QTAGGQYSKTVDDKD
+490 QQGNGQYSKTVDDKD
-505 ILYRVYHMDKDAFDM
+505 ILYRVFHMDKDAFDM

-525 LADYHAPVNNTVW
+525 QADYQVPVNNTVW
-538 FGESAFT
+538 FGESAFA
-545 ATGFTE
+545 ATGFTKE
-551 DYHEME
+551 YHEIE
-557 TLRQRMSNC
+557 TLRQRMGNC
-566 ENMGGVIAD
+566 ENVGGVIAD

-580 NNMGAKE
+580 SNMGAKE
-587 DMIVLVENIS
+587 DMIVLVENIQATYPY
-597 ETSPFTY
+597 TS
-604 GFLMEITGD
+604 GILMEITGD
-613 HEEARKQIL
+613 HEEARRQIL

-636 ELANGFLTDFYEKA
+636 ELANGFLTEFYEKA

-701 DSEAQR
+701 NSEAR
-707 TIRDYMVLVVIA
+707 RSIRDYMLLVGIA
-719 CVIGIPIAVYA
+719 CFIGIPIAVYA

-746 WIFVVAVV
+746 WIFVVAVLLTGLIAFVSVIWQV
-754 LTLAI
+754 LK
-759 SLLSVLWQ
+759 
-767 TLRAARTNPAVEL
+767 AAKTNPAIEL